1 MYTPSTEFVRLFL
14 NLSVILT
21 KEKERQ
27 NDDGNDAPELR
38 CSPVVFQKHFL
49 DPITTT
55 LVSLEIHRIYGNLV
69 RHSRGMA
76 RHGTFRVGST
86 V

>member
-1 MYTPSTEFVRLFL
+1 
-14 NLSVILT
+14 
-21 KEKERQ
+21 
-27 NDDGNDAPELR
+27 
-38 CSPVVFQKHFL
+38 VVFQKHFL